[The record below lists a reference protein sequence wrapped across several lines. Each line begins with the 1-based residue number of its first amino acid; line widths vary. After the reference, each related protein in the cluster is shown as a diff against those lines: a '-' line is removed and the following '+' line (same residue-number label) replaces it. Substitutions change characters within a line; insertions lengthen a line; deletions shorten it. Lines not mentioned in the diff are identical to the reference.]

1 MLSIKDISD
10 YAICPMLVGKDYN
23 QLKDLD
29 TIQKGMM
36 SIVKDALT
44 YAGRR
49 RSRIPKYVINSRI
62 KSILSEIHDL
72 RRDSPRLPKLMQ
84 PYANFLDPFYSQI
97 YENTKFPDVFD
108 INVDFQFLI
117 DTHYIKGVAPY
128 LLFNGANKQLALITC
143 LPNIEVV
150 GDALRSVHLRGL
162 LYGLNQIASTRY
174 FYNYNPVNG
183 VVVHSAINIDYI
195 TKSERVLVSLVRS
208 IKSGFQYYGCTNCI
222 LRTCN

>member
-10 YAICPMLVGKDYN
+10 YAICPMLIGKDYN
-23 QLKDLD
+23 HLKDLD

-62 KSILSEIHDL
+62 KSILSGIHDL
-72 RRDSPRLPKLMQ
+72 RRDSPRLLKLMQ
-84 PYANFLDPFYSQI
+84 PYATFLDPFYSQI

-117 DTHYIKGVAPY
+117 DTHYIQGCAPY
-128 LLFNGANKQLALITC
+128 LLFNGADKQLALVTC
-143 LPNIEVV
+143 LPNIEIVE
-150 GDALRSVHLRGL
+150 DALRSVHLRGL

-174 FYNYNPVNG
+174 FYNYNPING
-183 VVVHSAINIDYI
+183 IVVHSAINMGYLN
-195 TKSERVLVSLVRS
+195 KSERVLVSLVRS
-208 IKSGFQYYGCTNCI
+208 IKSGFQYYGCKNCL